1 VKTLKGLRTILFMVV
16 VFAIMAVTALADDA
30 VTTYTVKFVEATTQN
45 AKEVEGNYYVYKLA
59 TGDYTTENVAKDIKI
74 ESAYKEALIGALGLT
89 DGDITDADII
99 NKLASVSNSSS
110 FASTLYGKLVNA
122 NATITSTKKT
132 SSISGLEA
140 GYYLIVDKTNNAGAA
155 KASTSK
161 HILLNVNELADKAD
175 NKDDDTIYVE
185 VKSSFPSFEKKVK
198 ENSSNKDVNT
208 EGEDTDNNIEDFTI
222 PAGYNDVADY
232 DTYTDIS
239 FLLVGTLP
247 SNYADYT
254 TYKYQFVDELGAGF
268 DYVED
273 SVKVYATTKYATDK
287 LNENNKLTA
296 DGNYTVGY
304 SNRKLT
310 VTFANLKS
318 NTSIDENTCIV
329 VTYTAKLNKD
339 ANVGSEEGNI
349 NKAYLVYSNNPNF
362 TDKGTSATTIEG
374 VDGTEISTTIDENG
388 NVDTTGKTVE
398 DQVIVFTYNL
408 TISKVDASDSTSKLG
423 DAVFHLEKDVDGI
436 TNYASLDNGVFKKWV
451 TTEDTSCEIKTV
463 KDQDFEIKGL
473 DEGEYSIVED
483 TAPTGY
489 NKLSAPVVITI
500 TADTINKQNL
510 TGTTTDAWETTG
522 LTYKN
527 GNDTLDDTTI
537 VIANA
542 KGSLLPTTGGIGT
555 TILYVIGGILVI
567 CAGVALITKKRM
579 KDAE

>member
-1 VKTLKGLRTILFMVV
+1 MIAM
-16 VFAIMAVTALADDA
+16 FAIMAVTALADEP
-30 VTTYTVKFVEATTQN
+30 TYTVNFVDATNSST
-45 AKEVEGNYYVYKLA
+45 AVAGNYYVYKLA
-59 TGDYTTENVAKDIKI
+59 TGTYTDKNVATNITVN
-74 ESAYKEALIGALGLT
+74 SAYKGALVNALSLTGDSITDQNIADALANLT
-89 DGDITDADII
+89 DSA
-99 NKLASVSNSSS
+99 S
-110 FASTLYGKLVNA
+110 FASKLYAEL
-122 NATITSTKKT
+122 ATTKATATVSSDNKT

-140 GYYLIVDKTNNAGAA
+140 GYYLIVDKTNNAGAT
-155 KASTSK
+155 KASNSEC
-161 HILLNVNELADKAD
+161 ILLNVNKMAD
-175 NKDDDTIYVE
+175 NADSSDDNTISVE

-273 SVKVYATTKYATDK
+273 SVKVYATTKDATDK
-287 LNENNKLTA
+287 LNNSNLISSSYYEVDNN
-296 DGNYTVGY
+296 N
-304 SNRKLT
+304 KLT
-310 VTFANLKS
+310 VTFDDLKS
-318 NTSIDENTCIV
+318 INTITKDTCIV
-329 VTYTAKLNKD
+329 VTYTARLNKY
-339 ANVGSEEGNI
+339 ANVGTTGNI

-362 TDKGTSATTIEG
+362 TNEETTTKTEGNETTTTDKY
-374 VDGTEISTTIDENG
+374 G
-388 NVDTTGKTVE
+388 NVDTTGKTVD

-436 TNYASLDNGVFKKWV
+436 TNYASLDKGVFKKWV
-451 TTEDTSCEIKTV
+451 TTKDTSCEIKTV

-483 TAPTGY
+483 TAPDGY

-510 TGTTTDAWETTG
+510 TGTTTDAWKTTG